1 MFYGGLLL
9 SPSLFISLSLV
20 LSLSR
25 NALYFGGFTHS
36 YKRVASRDCERLR
49 TDNEGV
55 ILLEH

>member
-1 MFYGGLLL
+1 MFYGGLL
-9 SPSLFISLSLV
+9 ISLSLSRSLV

-25 NALYFGGFTHS
+25 NAMYFGGFTRS

>member
-1 MFYGGLLL
+1 MFYGSLL
-9 SPSLFISLSLV
+9 ISLSLSRSLV

-25 NALYFGGFTHS
+25 NAMYFGGFTRS
-36 YKRVASRDCERLR
+36 YKRVASRDCERLK

>member
-1 MFYGGLLL
+1 MFYGGLL
-9 SPSLFISLSLV
+9 ISLSLSRSLV

-25 NALYFGGFTHS
+25 NAMYFGGFT
-36 YKRVASRDCERLR
+36 RFWVASRDCERLR